1 MKTNELEARALDYW
15 CTRAFV
21 DADEEVIFTEL
32 EPVLVVT
39 FAHGDVRRLQQRFS
53 PAADWGDAGLLLD
66 RASNLEWAV
75 QAGGTVACRAR
86 FVGLQTDGEATG
98 ASARL
103 ALVRAFVRARFG
115 EQVDDVYPKT
125 PHAVR
130 QNQARPY
137 EAGAP
142 VPTYGDVVRSDDE
155 IGDIRSV
162 PRP

>member
-1 MKTNELEARALDYW
+1 MKTNELAARALDYW

-53 PAADWGDAGLLLD
+53 PSADWGDAGLLLD
-66 RASNLEWAV
+66 RASHLEWTV

-86 FVGLQTDGEATG
+86 FAGLDTAGEATG
-98 ASARL
+98 ATARL
-103 ALVRAFVRARFG
+103 ALARAFVRARFG
-115 EQVDDVYPKT
+115 QEVDDDYPKT

-130 QNQARPY
+130 DNRATPY